1 MRTDSENRVLEMLRQ
16 AGQKFISGEE
26 IAERLGV
33 TRTAVW
39 KHIRELRAA
48 GYSIVS
54 QPRSG
59 YSLQETPDRLLAS
72 EIKHDLGT
80 QTIGCKI
87 YSYETIGSTNVTAR
101 GMADRDAEATPDG
114 TIVVADEQTGGR
126 GRLERHF
133 FCPPTG
139 IWFSVI
145 LRPDF
150 LPQEAPK
157 CTLFASVAVVR
168 AMREFGVPGGIKW
181 PNDVLHKGRKMVG
194 ILTELSA
201 ELDRVNYIVIGIG
214 INANIAEQDFPEDVR
229 DKATSLMEAKGEP
242 VPRVAFLQAVLRAMD
257 DLYATIKTQG
267 FGPVFAEWRR
277 YSLTLGHEVRVIG
290 VRSGEEMTG
299 RAVDIADDGALI
311 VETAAGRQRV
321 LAGDVSVRPREGG
334 YWTDDEE
341 SSD

>member
-1 MRTDSENRVLEMLRQ
+1 MIVRNDSGSRVLEMLRQ
-16 AGQKFISGEE
+16 AGGFISGED
-26 IAERLGV
+26 IAEQLGV

-39 KHIRELRAA
+39 KHIKELRDA

-59 YSLQETPDRLLAS
+59 YRLQEAPDRLLAS
-72 EIKHDLGT
+72 EVQHGLGT
-80 QTIGCKI
+80 DIIGRKV
-87 YSYETIGSTNVTAR
+87 YSYASIDSTNLRAKA
-101 GMADRDAEATPDG
+101 MAAQDPAATPDG
-114 TIVVADEQTGGR
+114 TVLVADEQTGGR

-139 IWFSVI
+139 VWFSVI

-150 LPQEAPK
+150 PPQDAPK

-181 PNDVLHKGRKMVG
+181 PNDVLHEGRKMVG

-201 ELDRVNYIVIGIG
+201 EMDRVNYIVIGIG
-214 INANIAEQDFPEDVR
+214 MNVNIAESDFPADVR
-229 DKATSLMEAKGEP
+229 DKATSFMEAKGEP

-257 DLYATIKTQG
+257 DLYGCIKREG
-267 FGPVFAEWRR
+267 FAPVFEEWRR
-277 YSLTLGHEVRVIG
+277 YSVTLDHEVRVIG
-290 VRSGEEMTG
+290 VRSGEETIG
-299 RAVDIADDGALI
+299 RAVDIAEDGALI

-321 LAGDVSVRPREGG
+321 LAGDVSIRPREGG
-334 YWTDDEE
+334 YWTDETRG
-341 SSD
+341 